1 MLALEQEAWGRGFR
15 RVAGVDEAGR
25 GPWAGPVYAAAV
37 LFQQE
42 DVPDLQSGSLR
53 GLTDSKRLSE
63 PLREKFFERLTGDSR
78 VEWAIASATA
88 DEIDRLNI
96 LQATLLAM
104 ARAVGLLPH
113 PPDFL
118 LVDGLQAPAAACPA
132 RCIVRGDARS
142 LSIAAASVL
151 AKVSRDR
158 RMLELDAHYPGYGF
172 ARHKGYGTAAHR
184 AALERLGPCPEHRRT
199 FRPVAARLA
208 ALSGLQPAPISPSS
222 PTSSKTGRPTTLV

>member
-1 MLALEQEAWGRGFR
+1 MRMLALEQEAWARGFR

-37 LFQQE
+37 IFPRDGASELE
-42 DVPDLQSGSLR
+42 SGPLR
-53 GLTDSKRLSE
+53 GLTDSKQLSE
-63 PLREKFFERLTGDSR
+63 SRREEFFRRLTGDSR

-88 DEIDRLNI
+88 AEIDGLNI
-96 LQATLLAM
+96 LQATLRAM
-104 ARAVGLLPH
+104 ARALDALAL

-118 LVDGLQAPAAACPA
+118 LVDGLKAPAAACPA
-132 RCIVRGDARS
+132 RCVPHGDALS

-158 RMLELDAHYPGYGF
+158 AMLALDARHPGYGF

-184 AALERLGPCPEHRRT
+184 AALDRLGPCPEHRRT
-199 FRPVAARLA
+199 FRPVAAVLA
-208 ALSGLQPAPISPSS
+208 ARAGL
-222 PTSSKTGRPTTLV
+222 